1 MIGLSFEPVPG
12 RELTDITGVLWLD
25 EASSELRSLEFRYT
39 QLPYEIRDDRIGGTV
54 EFMPLPSGTWIVHRW
69 QIRMPALG
77 LRVINNAY
85 ANRRDT
91 VLQGFR
97 DTGGEVAEISGL
109 EGTTVYAADL
119 ARILGTVFD
128 STQAAPLAGADVRIV
143 GTDYSTSTNGA
154 GQFDLVAPLEGEYTV
169 ALGHGRLD
177 SLGFAPTPQT
187 VILSRGESR
196 RLSFSVPS
204 VNTLARATCSSMRA
218 GDERRIVMG
227 VIQAGG
233 QPVAGVD
240 VVASWR
246 VGGPGEDAA
255 APDIVEGTAVTDSTG
270 RYVLC
275 DLPVDR
281 SVRVVASAGSMM
293 SDVAR
298 FEARDSVAP
307 ASAGASH
314 DPPTIRRQDFA
325 LAATASL
332 EGVVTDSATS
342 TPIDGASIWLLGT
355 QLRWAS
361 DTTGAFRVDG
371 LAAGTYQFLVRQ
383 FGYTPVRVEVS
394 LQPGVTTRLREQ
406 ALALAPLTSAVPL
419 DPVVVEGRAVPW
431 RLAGFE
437 RRRATGMGSFM
448 NREEIESYRPKL
460 MTDVVGRMPGISV
473 RPNTQYGVGDLRRRI
488 IYNTRRF
495 STWTGQECPL
505 LIFVDGAF
513 IGDTRQADLDLLI
526 PPEGVEAMETYS
538 SPAQIPAE
546 FDRTGSACGVI
557 VLWLR

>member
-1 MIGLSFEPVPG
+1 
-12 RELTDITGVLWLD
+12 
-25 EASSELRSLEFRYT
+25 
-39 QLPYEIRDDRIGGTV
+39 
-54 EFMPLPSGTWIVHRW
+54 
-69 QIRMPALG
+69 
-77 LRVINNAY
+77 VINNAY

-177 SLGFAPTPQT
+177 SLGFAPTPQP